1 MSSETSTLPPPLAPT
16 ATPPGMSSIG
26 FLEPQALIDA
36 SGERRFVPP
45 AWPVL
50 LIAAALILTSSS
62 IDAGRTTHWGQLV
75 LFIGLTVVYIAHYL
89 VRGAIARSMAAEVAA
104 VNTLEELV
112 QLRRWPEAADL
123 AQKILSRPMY
133 LRDRRMAALMSL
145 ATLLTRYHR
154 FEDARIVH
162 EYLLAGGDAGL
173 LPDASTGHSI
183 RVARAMGMLR
193 EDHLVDAD
201 KAMSDLR
208 REVNRARDE
217 VRRERGNEAA
227 LEVQSAGLVLL
238 ELYRDVKTRHYEE
251 ACEIFDRSID
261 MLRRQLGLRIADAWV
276 LVAAARDGLGQADAA
291 RTAYENATTLAPAI
305 ELHRRYPETQA
316 LADRYAAVPW
326 PTKAGAA

>member
-1 MSSETSTLPPPLAPT
+1 MSSETTTLPTHPAPT
-16 ATPPGMSSIG
+16 AMPPAGASAG
-26 FLEPQALIDA
+26 FLEPDALILA

-50 LIAAALILTSSS
+50 LIAFALILGSSS
-62 IDAGRTTHWGQLV
+62 LDSGGNAQWGQV
-75 LFIGLTVVYIAHYL
+75 VVFAGLTVLWVGHGIL
-89 VRGAIARSMAAEVAA
+89 RRSVGRSIAAEVAA
-104 VNTLEELV
+104 VTTLEELI

-123 AQKILSRPMY
+123 AQKVLSRPMY
-133 LRDRRMAALMSL
+133 LRERRMAALVSL

-154 FEDARIVH
+154 FSDARIVH
-162 EYLLAGGDAGL
+162 EYLLAGGDGAL
-173 LPDASTGHSI
+173 MPDASTSHSL

-217 VRRERGNEAA
+217 VRRERGAEAA

-251 ACEIFDRSID
+251 ACENFDRSLA
-261 MLRRQLGLRIADAWV
+261 MLRQQLGLRVADAWV
-276 LVAAARDGLGQADAA
+276 LVAAARDGLGQTEAA
-291 RTAYENATTLAPAI
+291 RLAYENATTLAPAL
-305 ELHRRYPETQA
+305 ELQRRYPETQA
-316 LADRYAAVPW
+316 LADRYVAATW
-326 PTKAGAA
+326 PAKAGQA